1 MDVICAMTLA
11 EKKMVGELSQ
21 CVLALT
27 HMNVTE
33 AVVETQYWGWEWCAR
48 GGGGLISDQIIR
60 FAIVAAAAV
69 RESGRLKPG
78 SGLVNIHEGTRVRAR
93 GLDCSSKTLLRLM
106 GLKAALST
114 KMELCRGGLTSH

>member
-1 MDVICAMTLA
+1 M
-11 EKKMVGELSQ
+11 
-21 CVLALT
+21 LALT